1 MATSKKASAAPKK
14 KLHPET
20 IAFFRRLRHPEDK
33 ARNEREIREQSL
45 AGPRKP
51 GKPRDPRIQALMD
64 REGISRQAAW
74 YRLHRAT
81 GRPIGRP
88 RKSSD
93 RAM

>member
-1 MATSKKASAAPKK
+1 MSYAKKAAADAKK

-20 IAFFRRLRHPEDK
+20 IAFFRRLRHPEDR
-33 ARNEREIREQSL
+33 ARNEREILAQSL

-51 GKPRDPRIQALMD
+51 GKPRDPRIQSLMD

-81 GRPIGRP
+81 GRPPGRP
-88 RKSSD
+88 RKAD
-93 RAM
+93 